1 MQEFNLPI
9 AWTPGA
15 GLIEQANLTA
25 QMRRYGIASYE
36 AFLQRSIDDPDWF
49 WRAFFDDIG
58 FHWHTPYQRTVD
70 LSEGKPWARWFVSGR
85 LNWTYN
91 ALDRHV
97 RAGSGERLALV
108 WEGEEGTIRRYT
120 YRQLLEEV
128 NALARGLQ
136 ALGVQAGD
144 RVGLFLP
151 FTPEVAIALLALSR
165 IGAIALPLFSGFGPE
180 PVQTRLQDAEARWLF
195 VADGF
200 PRRGKTVP
208 MKEVADAALEATPTV
223 ERVIVVE
230 RSGRELT
237 LNPQREIRYTELLQ
251 PGDFEAPAFDSD
263 QPCMMIYT
271 SGTTGR
277 PKAAFHVH
285 AGFPVKAA
293 QDMYHLFDLKPT
305 DTISWVTDIGW
316 MMGPWLIMGG
326 LILGA
331 TVFMYDGSPD
341 YPAPDRLWEMVER
354 HGVSVLGI
362 TPTLIRALMRESA
375 DYADRHPMPSLRLL
389 GSTGEPWNPEP
400 WLWTLE
406 HVGKR
411 RAPIIN
417 YSGGTE
423 ISGGILGCVVLRPLK
438 PCSFNTVVPGVDAA
452 AFNEQGEP
460 VQGEV
465 GYLVVRNVNP
475 GMTRGFW
482 RDRERYL
489 DTYWSRWANVWDHGD
504 LCLIDSDGYWYIL
517 GRADDTLK
525 IAGKRVG
532 PAEIE
537 SVLVEHP
544 AVVEAGVI
552 GVPDEIKG
560 QAAVAFVVLKPGYT
574 WSDALAQELLLLV
587 AQRMGKPLMPRAIH
601 AVPEL
606 PKTRNAKIMRRVIRA
621 AYLGEPTGDL
631 SALEN
636 PRSVEAI
643 QQLTGKGAP

>member
-9 AWTPGA
+9 AWRPDEGVIA
-15 GLIEQANLTA
+15 RANITA
-25 QMRRYGIASYE
+25 QMRRYAIDSYE
-36 AFLQRSIDDPDWF
+36 LFLQRSITDADWF
-49 WRAFFDDIG
+49 WRAFFEDIG
-58 FHWHTPYQRTVD
+58 FHWHTPYQQTLD
-70 LSEGKPWARWFVSGR
+70 LSKGKPWARWFVGGQ

-97 RAGSGERLALV
+97 QAGNGDWVALI
-108 WEGEEGTIRRYT
+108 WEGEEGITRRYT
-120 YRQLLEEV
+120 YRELLKEV
-128 NALARGLQ
+128 NALTHGLL
-136 ALGVQAGD
+136 ALGVQPGD

-151 FTPEVAIALLALSR
+151 FVPEVAVALLAVSR
-165 IGAIALPLFSGFGPE
+165 LGAIALPLFSGFGPE

-208 MKEVADAALEATPTV
+208 MKEVADAALQAV
-223 ERVIVVE
+223 SGVVRVIVVE
-230 RSGRELT
+230 RAARGLR
-237 LNPQREIRYTELLQ
+237 LNPSREIRYTDLLQ
-251 PGDFEAPAFDSD
+251 ADAFTPAPFDSD
-263 QPCMMIYT
+263 HPCMMIYT
-271 SGTTGR
+271 SGTTGK

-285 AGFPVKAA
+285 AGFPIKAA
-293 QDMYHLFDLKPT
+293 QDMYHLFDLKPD
-305 DTISWVTDIGW
+305 DTISWMTDIGW

-341 YPAPDRLWEMVER
+341 YPAPDRLWSMVER
-354 HGVSVLGI
+354 HGITVLGI
-362 TPTLIRALMRESA
+362 TPTLIRALMREGEA
-375 DYADRHPMPSLRLL
+375 YADRHPMPSLRLL

-400 WLWTLE
+400 WLWTFE

-452 AFNEQGEP
+452 VFNEQGEP

-482 RDRERYL
+482 RDPDRYL
-489 DTYWSRWANVWDHGD
+489 QTYWSRWTDTWDHGD
-504 LCLIDSDGYWYIL
+504 LCLIDEDGFWYIL

-544 AVVEAGVI
+544 SVVEAGVI

-560 QAAVAFVVLKPGYT
+560 QVAVAFVVLKPGVA
-574 WSDALAQELLLLV
+574 WSDTLAQELLQLV
-587 AQRMGKPLMPRAIH
+587 AQRMGKPLMPKAVY

-621 AYLGEPTGDL
+621 AYLSEPTGDL

-636 PRSVEAI
+636 PQSVEAI
-643 QQLTGKGAP
+643 RRLQASE